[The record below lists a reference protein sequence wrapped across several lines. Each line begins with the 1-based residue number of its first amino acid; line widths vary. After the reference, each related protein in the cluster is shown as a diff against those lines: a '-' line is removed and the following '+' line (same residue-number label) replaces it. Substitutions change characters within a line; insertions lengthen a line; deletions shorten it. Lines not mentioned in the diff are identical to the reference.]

1 MCRGKNEVP
10 GGRRC
15 DTHLKQLTAVD
26 LLPDN
31 DPETAVLPPQWAGE
45 APEHLYAQFPKQVAN
60 AALNVLLRARDEEHA
75 MTTGL
80 LAAIEPTGAEL
91 AGLEFRLKAPMSLAR
106 KIATKAEERQ
116 ITPKQAAATLED
128 TIRYTVTTPRAAD
141 VIPTLTT
148 TITTLTRAGWTVLK
162 AEHSFV
168 KGNPYKGI
176 HLILAGPS
184 GHKCEVQFHTAA
196 AYTIKD
202 RGHADYETYRDI
214 DLPTATRKAAFTRSV
229 NRWNAVMTPP
239 GLRKL
244 TTLAGVTFDIKDYR
258 TKEWT

>member
-15 DTHLKQLTAVD
+15 DTHLKQLTELD
-26 LLPDN
+26 LLPDQN
-31 DPETAVLPPQWAGE
+31 PNTAIPQPQWAGE
-45 APEHLYAQFPKQVAN
+45 TPAHLYAQFHNQVGN
-60 AALNVLLRARDEEHA
+60 AALNALLRARDEEHA
-75 MTTGL
+75 MTSGL
-80 LAAIEPTGAEL
+80 LTAIEPTGAEL
-91 AGLEFRLKAPMSLAR
+91 AGLQFRLKAPTSLAR

-128 TIRYTVTTPRAAD
+128 TIRYTVITRRAAD
-141 VIPTLTT
+141 LIPTLTT
-148 TITTLTRAGWTVLK
+148 TLTTLTRADWTVLK

-176 HLILAGPS
+176 HLILAGPG
-184 GHKCEVQFHTAA
+184 GHKCEVQFHTAT
-196 AYTIKD
+196 AYAIKE
-202 RGHADYETYRDI
+202 RGHADYETYRDL
-214 DLPTATRKAAFTRSV
+214 DQPTATRKAAFARSV
-229 NRWNAVMTPP
+229 GRWNNITTPP

-244 TTLAGVTFDIKDYR
+244 TTLAGITFEIKDYR